1 MKKCHVS
8 SYDSIAK
15 IIYILKSMAKEMK
28 ERNKVDDIERNV
40 YKWEQVQYIITKEL
54 YVWTLESW
62 NWNYL
67 HSNLKLYM

>member
-40 YKWEQVQYIITKEL
+40 YK
-54 YVWTLESW
+54 
-62 NWNYL
+62 
-67 HSNLKLYM
+67 